1 MTQMADRAGLTP
13 SRPPFTGHT
22 GAELPA
28 PEAVSPTRPT
38 PAGLPR
44 KPAKKARPK
53 KQQRLFQ
60 MTILDLT
67 GSPPALKGWPVP
79 VRYGARTSL
88 TERTP
93 FRNGRMRGGQPHNKG
108 D

>member
-1 MTQMADRAGLTP
+1 
-13 SRPPFTGHT
+13 
-22 GAELPA
+22 
-28 PEAVSPTRPT
+28 
-38 PAGLPR
+38 
-44 KPAKKARPK
+44 
-53 KQQRLFQ
+53 

-79 VRYGARTSL
+79 VRYGARNSQ

-93 FRNGRMRGGQPHNKG
+93 FRNGRMRGGQTHNKG